1 MFFFDNV
8 WQVQQFAPVPE
19 IDEDAAPLLFGG
31 CNCTIYAAG
40 SGKTPTA
47 WPDAA
52 SAPLNG
58 WLDAVRVWSRAL
70 KPQEIASLARSG
82 PADTGSEKVL
92 SIVTLCSKY
101 TMALTFQKNISPQRR
116 PRHIWIS
123 RGPRRLHLLYIFCCC
138 IIFHHHID
146 VTIIVC
152 CHVIVIVWCH
162 VVVVIIVSSGAAAAW
177 AGFRV

>member
-1 MFFFDNV
+1 M

-70 KPQEIASLARSG
+70 APQEIARLARSA
-82 PADTGSEKVL
+82 PADTRMNSKKVL
-92 SIVTLCSKY
+92 SIVMLCTSV
-101 TMALTFQKNISPQRR
+101 LW
-116 PRHIWIS
+116 H
-123 RGPRRLHLLYIFCCC
+123 
-138 IIFHHHID
+138 
-146 VTIIVC
+146 
-152 CHVIVIVWCH
+152 
-162 VVVVIIVSSGAAAAW
+162 
-177 AGFRV
+177 